1 MKFSFTK
8 TLVLFVVVCFT
19 MVTSLHS
26 QEVISAEKYQE
37 DLRYLQKTIHT
48 NFPFLFKKITQEKW
62 DTEVEK
68 FYKEIP
74 NLQTHEIKVGLA
86 RIVSLFE
93 YGHTQITFGTIAE
106 DQVLPINLY
115 KFSDGV
121 YIEGGDKAYS
131 KAIGAK
137 VLEIE
142 GFAIDTVLKMV
153 RPVVPVENDQY
164 FKAYGMRFVSLPTV
178 LHAQGITK
186 QLQNSIEFTVSKNGK
201 TFKQQIQSQPLKNRS
216 VDYCLTKPN
225 EQWESARDQSKT
237 PFYLKH
243 LNEKFYF
250 FEYLPES
257 KTLYVR
263 QSSVFNDEKE
273 PLADFYKRMFDFI
286 DTNHVEKLVYDV
298 RLNGGGNN
306 YNNKT
311 LIKGLMARPKINQQ
325 GKLFY
330 IIGRNTF
337 SACQNLTN
345 EIENYTE
352 AIRIGEP
359 TAENK
364 NFYGDAKWITLPNS
378 KLRALLSYAWWQ
390 DMPQWENM
398 DWTLPHIAIEMSFEQ
413 YVTNQDPILQAAL
426 DYTDTGFILDP
437 LDHLTKLFMEGKID
451 ELRSTSKEIASNP
464 EYRYYDF
471 EGEFTKAGTRLF
483 EIGDTKSGLMIL
495 GLVTETFPKSQS
507 AWYSLGYA
515 QEQSKL
521 IEEAKKSYQKMID
534 IDAKST
540 LATAAKNR
548 IKNLLE

>member
-1 MKFSFTK
+1 MKFSFVK
-8 TLVLFVVVCFT
+8 SIALVALFCIST
-19 MVTSLHS
+19 ITSLHA
-26 QEVISAEKYQE
+26 QDAVSAEKYQK

-62 DTEVEK
+62 DTAVEK

-93 YGHTQITFGTIAE
+93 YGHTQITFSTVAE

-115 KFSDGV
+115 QFSDGV
-121 YIEGGDKAYS
+121 YIEGGDQQYQE
-131 KAIGAK
+131 AIGGK

-142 GFAIDTVLKMV
+142 GVPIKKALQMI

-201 TFKQQIQSQPLKNRS
+201 TFKQQITAQPLENRS

-225 EQWESARDQSKT
+225 ERWVSARDQSKT
-237 PFYLKH
+237 PLYLKH

-250 FEYLPES
+250 FEYLPGS

-286 DTNHVEKLVYDV
+286 DTHNVEKLVYDV

-325 GKLFY
+325 GKFFY

-378 KLRALLSYAWWQ
+378 KLRALISYAWWQ

-413 YVTNQDPILQAAL
+413 YVKNQDPVLQAAL
-426 DYTDTGFILDP
+426 DYTNTAFILDP
-437 LDHLTKLFMEGKID
+437 LDHLTKLFMEGKFD

-464 EYRYYDF
+464 KYRYYDF

-483 EIGDTKSGLMIL
+483 EIGDTKSGLMVL

-507 AWYSLGYA
+507 AWYTFGYA
-515 QEQSKL
+515 QEQAKML
-521 IEEAKKSYQKMID
+521 DAAKKSYQHIID
-534 IDAKST
+534 LDPKST

-548 IKNLLE
+548 MNALGK